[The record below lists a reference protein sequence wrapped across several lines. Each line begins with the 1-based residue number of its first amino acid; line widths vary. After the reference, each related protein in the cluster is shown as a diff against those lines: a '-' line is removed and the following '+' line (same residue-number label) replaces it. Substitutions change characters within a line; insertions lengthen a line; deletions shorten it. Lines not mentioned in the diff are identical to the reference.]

1 MWTKGDDWP
10 ERRREMKSIKS
21 LAFVMLFVGILGVG
35 VLPLWVGG
43 VFSGVIQSPESD
55 TCHIRFPAIREETL
69 YRDRPVLKDWGE
81 GDIIDFIGPC
91 GYDPLGREE
100 IQSQRAELY
109 DEASDD

>member
-1 MWTKGDDWP
+1 MWTKSDDWP

-21 LAFVMLFVGILGVG
+21 LTSVTLFVGILGVG

-43 VFSGVIQSPESD
+43 VFSGVIQSLESD
-55 TCHIRFPAIREETL
+55 TCHIRFPAIHEETL
-69 YRDRPVLKDWGE
+69 FSERPVLKDWSK

-91 GYDPLGREE
+91 GYDLLGRKE